1 VNGKV
6 VYPTERGFV
15 YIKTEHI
22 YKEISKMESSMTKML
37 ILSCQMAQ
45 DIEEMSKIH
54 KFKEKESFK
63 KATTTNRIMSIQE
76 CGKMVSLMAKGKNN
90 TEMEVNIMELLMME
104 SSIALI
110 NKKQYNKKGSTSRI
124 MDNYPINQFIK
135 QQTVKSTK
143 DSLRMALCMALEN
156 IIKLQMVLDT
166 VENSNKDRK
175 KVRHNSIQAVVF

>member
-1 VNGKV
+1 
-6 VYPTERGFV
+6 
-15 YIKTEHI
+15 
-22 YKEISKMESSMTKML
+22 
-37 ILSCQMAQ
+37 
-45 DIEEMSKIH
+45 
-54 KFKEKESFK
+54 
-63 KATTTNRIMSIQE
+63 
-76 CGKMVSLMAKGKNN
+76 MVSLMAKGKNN

>member
-1 VNGKV
+1 
-6 VYPTERGFV
+6 
-15 YIKTEHI
+15 
-22 YKEISKMESSMTKML
+22 
-37 ILSCQMAQ
+37 
-45 DIEEMSKIH
+45 
-54 KFKEKESFK
+54 
-63 KATTTNRIMSIQE
+63 
-76 CGKMVSLMAKGKNN
+76 
-90 TEMEVNIMELLMME
+90 
-104 SSIALI
+104 
-110 NKKQYNKKGSTSRI
+110 